1 MCICPLK
8 THSLLYSLRMN
19 PKKHESVIQ
28 TKYNQFRKRI
38 AIRKHNRRRV
48 GIELFTK
55 TLKFIIRDFDLV
67 TFTIWHFGQF
77 YRTAAPTSSHSA
89 RGEQPG
95 SDLVQNRK
103 WWSLWPNL
111 ILETFH
117 CVFHFDWTNRTTWC
131 FKIDSFM
138 SLTMIP
144 SLHSSLFHFCQTRCL
159 TYSLTKSTNES
170 KWHTMRKDKVRWQS
184 RYYVYR
190 YLWNHSSSN
199 SFSCFHYLALHLIK
213 FTSRYKCIASCKH
226 SKMSK
231 ESNAI
236 AQRNFNA
243 PASNTFKVFR
253 SSQLSVS
260 PPHNVFAFALV

>member
-1 MCICPLK
+1 MRKRERERKGVRGKTIAKYVLGTESQVSQTQPLPFSTWCQFPPEWDSTNRPFMNSRYFILGAFGKQNMCICPLK

-170 KWHTMRKDKVRWQS
+170 KWHTMRKDQDK
-184 RYYVYR
+184 
-190 YLWNHSSSN
+190 
-199 SFSCFHYLALHLIK
+199 IK
-213 FTSRYKCIASCKH
+213 
-226 SKMSK
+226 
-231 ESNAI
+231 
-236 AQRNFNA
+236 
-243 PASNTFKVFR
+243 
-253 SSQLSVS
+253 
-260 PPHNVFAFALV
+260 